1 MEGKEERGGSSM
13 DADLHSP
20 CGLQLSHRPLLSRR
34 TAEVNREREREDK
47 NKRGEYAM
55 YKGE

>member
-1 MEGKEERGGSSM
+1 M